1 MIFGQITFQ
10 IDLMLQMQ
18 LKTLIE
24 KTASVK
30 PSRKVKMPDTD
41 HKITPINVQDKK
53 KLKKLCKRCRK
64 KKRKTKEPVANFS
77 DISIQAQFDEAFQN
91 LQGSFIEDLI
101 EFQ

>member
-1 MIFGQITFQ
+1 
-10 IDLMLQMQ
+10 MLQMQ

-53 KLKKLCKRCRK
+53 KKMCKRCRK

-91 LQGSFIEDLI
+91 LQDSFIEDLI
-101 EFQ
+101 EFQQNWEKNSNC